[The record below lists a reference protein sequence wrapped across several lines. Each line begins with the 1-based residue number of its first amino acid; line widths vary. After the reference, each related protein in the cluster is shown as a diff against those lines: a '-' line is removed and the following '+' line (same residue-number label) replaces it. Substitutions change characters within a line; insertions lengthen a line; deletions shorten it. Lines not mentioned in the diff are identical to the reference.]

1 MRIISFDTAKT
12 VLVDDNDLGCGAEAK
27 RATVA
32 TSALRLCVF
41 AREMPCRSPEHLG
54 MIRSE
59 LYPSRTS
66 RSINGKPSAA
76 RRWKLHTSKKRT

>member
-59 LYPSRTS
+59 LDGFENVAIHNRANASEVR
-66 RSINGKPSAA
+66 
-76 RRWKLHTSKKRT
+76 